1 MKLKRMMATR
11 LPAFTLTE
19 LMMVL
24 VIIGILIL
32 LALPNLQGIIGQAYS
47 VEAKKQLSFIQ
58 SLETSYY
65 HQNFRYSD
73 NFTELRFDPPKLRR
87 DGGEGLYIYEVVS
100 ATKQDFLVRATAS
113 EDFDGDGQ
121 INVWEIR
128 KDGSAV
134 ETVLD

>member
-1 MKLKRMMATR
+1 MNKK

-32 LALPNLQGIIGQAYS
+32 LALPNLQGLFGQAYS
-47 VEAKKQLSFIQ
+47 LEAKKQLKYIQ
-58 SLETSYY
+58 TLQKAYY
-65 HQNFRYSD
+65 QTNFRYTE
-73 NFTELRFDPPKLRR
+73 NLQELRFEAPILKR
-87 DGGEGLYIYEVVS
+87 DGGDALYIYEVVNAS
-100 ATKQDFLVRATAS
+100 KENFMVRATAS

-121 INVWEIR
+121 INIWEVD
-128 KDGSAV
+128 KTGSLK

>member
-1 MKLKRMMATR
+1 MNKK

-32 LALPNLQGIIGQAYS
+32 LALPNLQGLFGQAHS
-47 VEAKKQLSFIQ
+47 LEAKKQLTYIHTLQKGFYQ
-58 SLETSYY
+58 
-65 HQNFRYSD
+65 QNFKYTT
-73 NFTELRFDPPKLRR
+73 NFQELRFEPPVLKNA
-87 DGGEGLYIYEVVS
+87 DGNGVYVYEVVN
-100 ATKQDFLVRATAS
+100 ANKQTFLARATAS

-121 INVWEIR
+121 FNVWEIDQTGNLR
-128 KDGSAV
+128 